1 MPSAAAVLGPRRQ
14 VHAAVAARQDVEDLH
29 MNGRAYARVFQVAL
43 IGIAMTGSAAL
54 ARADI
59 KDYEFQLV
67 DKTVKKG
74 DAVISVRLVHKPD
87 GKPVPDAVIFARR
100 LDMAPDGMETMK
112 TTIEPMPSTEPGIY
126 KFKAEVTMEGGWQ
139 LSLAAKVQGETG
151 TVENKLVIKA
161 TP

>member
-1 MPSAAAVLGPRRQ
+1 MPLF
-14 VHAAVAARQDVEDLH
+14 AARQDIEDCK
-29 MNGRAYARVFQVAL
+29 MKNFNCSRALQAAL
-43 IGIAMTGSAAL
+43 IGIAVTGSATL

-87 GKPVPDAVIFARR
+87 GKPVPDAVIFAKR

-112 TTIEPMPSTEPGIY
+112 ATIEPMPSTEPGIY
-126 KFKAEVTMEGGWQ
+126 KFKAEVTMEGGWR

-151 TVENKLVIKA
+151 TVENKLAIKA
-161 TP
+161 MP

>member
-1 MPSAAAVLGPRRQ
+1 
-14 VHAAVAARQDVEDLH
+14 
-29 MNGRAYARVFQVAL
+29 MNSCTYARALQVAL
-43 IGIAMTGSAAL
+43 IGIAVTGSATL

-74 DAVISVRLVHKPD
+74 DAIISVRLVHKPD
-87 GKPVPDAVIFARR
+87 GKPVANAVIFAKR

-112 TTIEPMPSTEPGIY
+112 TTIEPMPSTEPEIY
-126 KFKAEVTMEGGWQ
+126 KFEAEVTMEGGWQ
-139 LSLAAKVQGETG
+139 LSLAAKVQGEIG

>member
-1 MPSAAAVLGPRRQ
+1 MKNFNCS
-14 VHAAVAARQDVEDLH
+14 
-29 MNGRAYARVFQVAL
+29 RALQAAL
-43 IGIAMTGSAAL
+43 IGIAVTGSATL

-74 DAVISVRLVHKPD
+74 DAIISVRLVHKPD
-87 GKPVPDAVIFARR
+87 GKPVPDAVIFAKRM
-100 LDMAPDGMETMK
+100 DMAPDGMETMK

-151 TVENKLVIKA
+151 TVENKLIIKA

>member
-1 MPSAAAVLGPRRQ
+1 MDSSRC
-14 VHAAVAARQDVEDLH
+14 
-29 MNGRAYARVFQVAL
+29 ARVIQAVL
-43 IGIAMTGSAAL
+43 IGIAVAGSATL
-54 ARADI
+54 AHADI

-67 DKTVKKG
+67 DKTVRKG

-87 GKPVPDAVIFARR
+87 GKPVSDAVIFAKRM
-100 LDMAPDGMETMK
+100 DMAPDGMETMK
-112 TTIEPMPSTEPGIY
+112 TAIEPMPSTEPGIY
-126 KFKAEVTMEGGWQ
+126 KFKADVTMEGGWQ